1 MAQTLEE
8 LAEHTEVH
16 LLPRATYELVE
27 GPGLVYIASPR
38 AANVHPYRL
47 EDVPAAVAWSRD
59 ESRRRGHKEIGWWV
73 GWRSE
78 PAGLGEELL
87 RSGLQRDED
96 VPTLIG
102 MTCAAATPDEPS
114 VEIRRVETLEDYV
127 AALEVD
133 WRVWKH
139 SDEEIAER
147 REIEVSRYD
156 AIAAMGNVH
165 HFSASLDGQRVGFG
179 RAIDMDGAV
188 ALFGGSVLPEARG
201 RGVYRALVRARW
213 EHAVARRTPVLV
225 VQAGAMSAPVLAGLG
240 FAAHGEIELYLDRL

>member
-1 MAQTLEE
+1 VAPTLEE

-27 GPGLVYIASPR
+27 RPGFVYIAGPR

-47 EDVPAAVAWSRD
+47 EEVPAAVAWSRD

-78 PAGLGEELL
+78 PAPIGDQLLGCGLV
-87 RSGLQRDED
+87 RDPD
-96 VPTLIG
+96 APTLTG
-102 MTCAAATPDEPS
+102 MTCTEATPTEPS
-114 VEIRRVETLEDYV
+114 VEIQRVENFEDYV
-127 AALEVD
+127 AALQVD
-133 WRVWKH
+133 WRVWKLT
-139 SDEEIAER
+139 EKEIAER
-147 REIEVSRYD
+147 QEIEVRRYD

-165 HFSASLDGQRVGFG
+165 HFSALLDGVRVGFG

-213 EHAVARRTPVLV
+213 EHAVARDTPTLV
-225 VQAGAMSAPVLAGLG
+225 VQAGSMSAPVLAGLG
-240 FAAHGEIELYLDRL
+240 FAAHGEIELYIDRL